1 MALCYPTPIFTSGNW
16 NASDELGRPGALN
29 SSEGQLH
36 VQFQHHQSEGFIS
49 SEPGG
54 GCVPSK
60 QRAPAGVADQ
70 DPTDPERN
78 THVSGQNQTSSTN
91 NTTTPVQDGVLQSAK
106 KLRIFLVFY
115 SMYGHVELMAKT
127 IKKGVDSVEGIE
139 GVLYR
144 VPETLP
150 PDVLA
155 QMRVPQK
162 DNEVPVISAEGL
174 VEADGL
180 LFGFPTR
187 YGSMAAQMK
196 AFFDSMW
203 GLWEQQTL
211 AGVPA
216 GFFVSTGTQGGGQ
229 ETTAW
234 TAVTQLAHHGML
246 YVPIGYTFGAGMFKM
261 DSIRGGSPYGAGV
274 FSGDGTREP
283 NETELA
289 LAEHQGRYM
298 ATIVKRF
305 ARSS

>member
-1 MALCYPTPIFTSGNW
+1 MGK
-16 NASDELGRPGALN
+16 
-29 SSEGQLH
+29 
-36 VQFQHHQSEGFIS
+36 
-49 SEPGG
+49 GG

-60 QRAPAGVADQ
+60 KRAPLGASDQ
-70 DPTDPERN
+70 DAPNPVRDGSIPIG
-78 THVSGQNQTSSTN
+78 GQNPSTDA
-91 NTTTPVQDGVLQSAK
+91 TAPFQDGALGTVER
-106 KLRIFLVFY
+106 KLRIFIVFY
-115 SMYGHVELMAKT
+115 SMYGHIEVLARRMKE
-127 IKKGVDSVEGIE
+127 GVDGIDGVE

-144 VPETLP
+144 VPETMSP
-150 PDVLA
+150 EVLK
-155 QMRVPQK
+155 QMRVPPK
-162 DNEVPVISAEGL
+162 GDEIPVISVEEL

-196 AFFDSMW
+196 AFFDSTG
-203 GLWEQQTL
+203 GLWNEQKL

-234 TAVTQLAHHGML
+234 TAITQLAHHGMV

-283 NETELA
+283 SETELA
-289 LAEHQGRYM
+289 LAEHQGKYM

-305 ARSS
+305 SHRFSAKRDHRIS